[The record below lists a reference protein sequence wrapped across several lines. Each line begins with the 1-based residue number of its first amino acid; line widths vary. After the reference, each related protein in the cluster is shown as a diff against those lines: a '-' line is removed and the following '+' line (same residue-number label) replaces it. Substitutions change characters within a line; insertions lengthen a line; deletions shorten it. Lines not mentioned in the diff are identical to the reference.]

1 MRGRPRATARVGID
15 IGGTFTDAVLA
26 TGGQLH
32 VAKVP
37 TTPGDFGQGF
47 MEALSALPTHAADV
61 GNVAHGTT
69 IATNAIVQGRTARV
83 ALVTTEGFRD
93 TLEIGTQLRAHL
105 YDLRAPNPPPLV
117 PRELRFEVAERVGP
131 QGEVVRELDD
141 ADVAGRRRS
150 HPGIGRRGDR
160 GRVPVLVP
168 QPGARGAGGPHPARS
183 APGSR

>member
-61 GNVAHGTT
+61 GNVVHGSTV
-69 IATNAIVQGRTARV
+69 AANAIVQGDTARV
-83 ALVTTEGFRD
+83 GLLTTEGFAD
-93 TLEIGTQLRAHL
+93 TLEIGTQQRASL
-105 YDLRAPNPPPLV
+105 YDLHRAAPEP
-117 PRELRFEVAERVGP
+117 VGP
-131 QGEVVRELDD
+131 SSP
-141 ADVAGRRRS
+141 A
-150 HPGIGRRGDR
+150 
-160 GRVPVLVP
+160 
-168 QPGARGAGGPHPARS
+168 ARGPRTDRAGW
-183 APGSR
+183 